1 MAGLT
6 DKGFEVKEFNDILR
20 DLRREASSSFS
31 DLVPDGDAV
40 DVSDSSVIGRL
51 TKLVAPSL
59 ADLWEAAQ
67 DVYTSFDPDSSSG
80 ESLDNLVKYSR
91 IERRGAESSTA
102 IVKLIAEE
110 GLVLPDNSSVAS
122 VDGQSWSLP
131 PAIRFSRTLSS
142 NGAFVSFT
150 LPDLEEAVGLGFS
163 VAGITY
169 SATTRGNGAETL
181 LDFTNRFVEELKTSA
196 DAVSVVT
203 VSEGLIKV
211 ERNIDFN
218 DTIFT
223 ARNCE
228 ILDIIKT
235 STAVSLRKEGIS
247 AFAGEINRIETPILG
262 WKSVSN
268 PYDANVGR
276 PRETDEELRERFKD
290 SKFTL
295 GYTSVDAIYSKLRG
309 IDAIFDIVIY
319 ENNTDLVDRFGVDPH
334 SFMPIVLGGDDGEIA
349 QTIWYNRPLGI
360 KSQGNT
366 EATVVSIDKKSKSEW
381 FERPAQVPVKIKV
394 ELVKEYDF
402 PENGVGMIKNN
413 ILDYFRNNYRIGEH
427 VYYSK
432 LFMPINQVQ
441 GQHISLLQL
450 SKKDEA
456 LGYNNIPLEFN
467 EVAVISYED
476 IEVIVS

>member
-6 DKGFEVKEFNDILR
+6 IKGFEVKELSDILR
-20 DLRREASSSFS
+20 DLRREASTSFS
-31 DLVPDGDAV
+31 DLVPDGEVV

-67 DVYTSFDPDSSSG
+67 DVYTSFDPDSASG

-102 IVKLIAEE
+102 IVKLVAQE

-122 VDGQSWSLP
+122 VDGQSWRLP

-142 NGAFVSFT
+142 NGVFISFD
-150 LPDLEEAVGLGFS
+150 LPILEEAVGLDFS

-169 SATTRGNGAETL
+169 SATAKGNGTDTL
-181 LDFTNRFVEELKTSA
+181 LDFTNRFVDELKASA
-196 DAVSVVT
+196 ETVDVST
-203 VSEGLIKV
+203 ASEGVIKV
-211 ERNIDFN
+211 VRKSDFN
-218 DTIFT
+218 DTIFSV
-223 ARNCE
+223 RNCE
-228 ILDIIKT
+228 ILDIIRT
-235 STAVSLRKEGIS
+235 TTAVSLRKERIS
-247 AFAGEINRIETPILG
+247 AFAGEINRIETPVLG
-262 WKSVSN
+262 WKSVEN
-268 PYDANVGR
+268 PYDAKIGR
-276 PRETDEELRERFKD
+276 PKESDEELRERFKD

-309 IDAIFDIVIY
+309 VDAIFDLVVY
-319 ENNTDLVDRFGVDPH
+319 ENNTDLVDQFGVGPH
-334 SFMPIVLGGDDGEIA
+334 SFMPIVLGGDDSEIG
-349 QTIWYNRPLGI
+349 QTIWDNRPLGI

-366 EATVVSIDKKSKSEW
+366 ETTVVSVDRKVKSEW
-381 FERPAQVPVKIKV
+381 FERPTQVPIKIKV
-394 ELVKEYDF
+394 ELGREYNF

-413 ILDYFRNNYRIGEH
+413 ILDYFRDNYRIGEH

-432 LFMPINQVQ
+432 IFMPINKVE

-456 LGYNNIPLEFN
+456 LGYENIPLEFN
-467 EVAVISYED
+467 EVAVISYAD
-476 IEVIVS
+476 IEVVAI